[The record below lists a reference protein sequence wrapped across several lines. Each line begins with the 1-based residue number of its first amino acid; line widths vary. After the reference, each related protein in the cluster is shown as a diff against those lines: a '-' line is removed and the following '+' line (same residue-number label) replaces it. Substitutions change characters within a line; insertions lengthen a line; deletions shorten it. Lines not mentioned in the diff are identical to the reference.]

1 MPTYPVHA
9 VNVASFPLGESD
21 KVLTLFTAEK
31 GLVKAVAKG
40 ARKPGSKIGGRAD
53 LLNVNKILLATGKTF
68 EIINQAEVLETFSRI
83 RMDLERLSY
92 SLYYAELTTIFG
104 QGLIEE
110 SAAYFVYLVDA
121 LRAQNET
128 KVDPAFLAL
137 RFELNLLD
145 MLGYRPELTVCIGCR
160 SAVSDY
166 IIAGFHYELG
176 GIVCERCHSEGKRT
190 RHGYKIAEDEGIYET
205 AGVDKLDRH
214 VTPLVWKRLV
224 LAAAE
229 TTIPA
234 VENDNEV
241 IRRATRAAHRLIEG
255 YVEYRAGKRIKSL
268 ELLNNSALL

>member
-1 MPTYPVHA
+1 MPTYSVHA

-110 SAAYFVYLVDA
+110 SAAYFVYLVDS

-145 MLGYRPELTVCIGCR
+145 MLGYKPELAVCIGCR
-160 SAVSDY
+160 SALSDY
-166 IIAGFHYELG
+166 IIAGFHFELG
-176 GIVCERCHSEGKRT
+176 GIVCERCHAEGKRV
-190 RHGYKIAEDEGIYET
+190 RNGYRIAEDEGIYESV
-205 AGVDKLDRH
+205 GVDKLDRH

-229 TTIPA
+229 TGIPA
-234 VENDNEV
+234 VENENEV